1 MAQVM
6 REPCGGTVL
15 MTPKEI
21 TSIKNAGS
29 EYAKKFLAHKY
40 ALEYAELY
48 AAYCSNRG
56 VDTRG
61 SHRIPPVDERLLVK
75 GE

>member
-1 MAQVM
+1 MA
-6 REPCGGTVL
+6 
-15 MTPKEI
+15 MTGKEI

-48 AAYCSNRG
+48 AAYCGNRG

-75 GE
+75 E

>member
-1 MAQVM
+1 
-6 REPCGGTVL
+6 
-15 MTPKEI
+15 MTLTGKEI

-29 EYAKKFLAHKY
+29 EYARKFLAHKY
-40 ALEYAELY
+40 SLEYAELY

-61 SHRIPPVDERLLVK
+61 SHRIPPIDERLLVNNIK
-75 GE
+75 NNNE